1 MFPKHGAVEKQLL
14 PSPFF
19 ISLSSNTYTPGQVIT
34 VELTSTNGT
43 LFRGLQVKATRS
55 QGNSERAVGSFMVS
69 HDNKTKAFTCDGSYK
84 SMATHAN
91 AADVKRVV
99 LKWTA
104 PRENIGDIVF
114 LATIVEKFDTIW
126 YGIKS
131 TLRTASPSNLVEQS
145 KLPELN
151 SSMDD
156 VDFSSCGSEKS
167 CFLYPRYC
175 KSSDCLAAASFR
187 HVDDMFLQFELM
199 AKNVSY
205 ISIGF
210 SEDVK
215 MGGDETISCTADG
228 GVLSVQHGANPKQFN
243 DRMVRDQLSNLRI
256 KQADGI
262 IMCSFTRPVM
272 AVTRTVNQSAPD
284 LQFVEKVF
292 DLSKEYHVMLAWGTV
307 KLGTDVINKH
317 VDLPVVTDRKV
328 NFQGKDIYR
337 GSSLPL
343 EVRAHAGLMAL
354 AWIVLAGITTAM
366 SRYYKDW
373 FGERLLLGTKVWF
386 QLHRAAAISTVLFA
400 SIGLIIIF
408 VYLNGLVTK
417 ELNHVAVGLTV
428 TSLMVIQIIGG
439 LARPDPKSSCRP
451 VFNWLHRISGFSAH
465 ILSAAAMYLAFNIRF
480 VSRVMRDFGVAILTG
495 WVAVQIVW
503 TIVFELKRCCPP
515 KTTDKNRVLSVKEVL
530 KSVDTILL
538 VAYCLSLLVVWAAT
552 ISSFIVY

>member
-1 MFPKHGAVEKQLL
+1 MAECRAEADLDDGVGGAGGGSFVACSLEVKCVDEWLALTSSQLPGDSFLWSITSVRDVGKRILLGVNLVIFVSQGGILPTGAPFSTCLTMFPKHGAVEKQLL

-373 FGERLLLGTKVWF
+373 FGERLF
-386 QLHRAAAISTVLFA
+386 F
-400 SIGLIIIF
+400 IGLPLSRLS
-408 VYLNGLVTK
+408 YLRRLD
-417 ELNHVAVGLTV
+417 
-428 TSLMVIQIIGG
+428 S
-439 LARPDPKSSCRP
+439 
-451 VFNWLHRISGFSAH
+451 
-465 ILSAAAMYLAFNIRF
+465 
-480 VSRVMRDFGVAILTG
+480 
-495 WVAVQIVW
+495 
-503 TIVFELKRCCPP
+503 
-515 KTTDKNRVLSVKEVL
+515 
-530 KSVDTILL
+530 
-538 VAYCLSLLVVWAAT
+538 
-552 ISSFIVY
+552 SSFLFTSMDWSRYV